1 MVSITISV
9 PEEVREL
16 MKKFPEVNWSG
27 LVRQCINEKA
37 ERLRLREEFLKDLE
51 KEKDFIDWSVELGRK
66 AKKGRF
72 ERLKKNEA
80 DNR

>member
-27 LVRQCINEKA
+27 LVRRCISQRAKQLEIK
-37 ERLRLREEFLKDLE
+37 EEFVNQLKKE
-51 KEKDFIDWSVELGRK
+51 KEFDDWAVNLIRSGRK
-66 AKKGRF
+66 
-72 ERLKKNEA
+72 
-80 DNR
+80 

>member
-27 LVRQCINEKA
+27 LVRQCITQKA
-37 ERLRLREEFLKDLE
+37 KQLAIREELLNQFK
-51 KEKDFIDWSVELGRK
+51 KEREFIDWSVELGKK
-66 AKKGRF
+66 AKIGRF
-72 ERLKKNEA
+72 QRIK
-80 DNR
+80 